1 MIKSM
6 TGFGRSKLTLNGRDY
21 TVEIKTVN
29 HRYNDV
35 SVRMPRYL
43 IALED
48 SLRQYVAKN
57 ISRGKTDVF
66 VSVSS
71 LENSEKNIKVDTA
84 LAGAYISELRRIAEM
99 YHIQDGIT
107 ATALMKVPDM
117 MVIDDEVVDEEL
129 YWEEVKA
136 CTELAL
142 ENLKKSREMEGQNLR
157 EDILNRLE
165 LVSKGIDSMEAKSV
179 GLVDEYRRKLKSRIE
194 ELGAS
199 NIVDE
204 NRIAAELILF
214 ADRKQILLE
223 IKFSISKK
231 KKRMRSHIK
240 SLREML
246 DSENAVGKK
255 LDFLIQEMNREVNT
269 IASKANCIDI
279 VNYVVATKNE
289 IENIREQVQNI
300 E

>member
-1 MIKSM
+1 MIRSM
-6 TGFGRSKLTLNGRDY
+6 TGFGRGKLTLNGRDY

-48 SLRQYVAKN
+48 SLRQFVAKN

-107 ATALMKVPDM
+107 ATTLMKVPDM

-194 ELGAS
+194 ELGTS

-214 ADRKQILLE
+214 ADKSSICEE
-223 IKFSISKK
+223 IT
-231 KKRMRSHIK
+231 RMRSHIK